1 MKTTREILEACD
13 AQDIGV
19 VIGRHRRNSWE
30 KAGKEW
36 LCQLQA
42 ERDGVK
48 LEISSQF
55 GETFD
60 AALAKAWAKFEPA
73 STAGLPP
80 VPALA
85 APTPAFEDADLVDDN
100 EAIPF

>member
-1 MKTTREILEACD
+1 MKTTREIIDALD
-13 AQDIGV
+13 AQDVGV
-19 VIGRHRRNSWE
+19 VIGRYPRGGYVKSDNAWS
-30 KAGKEW
+30 
-36 LCQLQA
+36 CQIRA

-48 LEISSQF
+48 LEIAAQF

-85 APTPAFEDADLVDDN
+85 APAHDGGIDDADYN
-100 EAIPF
+100 EVL

>member
-13 AQDIGV
+13 AQGVGV
-19 VIGRHRRNSWE
+19 VIGRHKRNSWE
-30 KAGKEW
+30 KADTTW
-36 LCQLQA
+36 SCQIRD
-42 ERDGVK
+42 ERDGVSI
-48 LEISSQF
+48 EIKAQF

-80 VPALA
+80 VPAMA
-85 APTPAFEDADLVDDN
+85 APAHDGGIDDADYAEVL
-100 EAIPF
+100 